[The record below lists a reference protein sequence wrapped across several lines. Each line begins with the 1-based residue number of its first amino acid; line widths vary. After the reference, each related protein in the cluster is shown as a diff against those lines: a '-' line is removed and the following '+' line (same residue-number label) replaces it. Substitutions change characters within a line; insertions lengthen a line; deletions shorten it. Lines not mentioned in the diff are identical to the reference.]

1 MLHSTVV
8 IFALLNSIR
17 MQRDL
22 ELIRHLMLEIESK
35 DDDIFTGDDIQIG
48 NYNLSQ
54 INRHLQWLVEA
65 NLVDGKV
72 SIDAGGGISNVII
85 SRLSWEGCSFLDNAR
100 NESVWKKTMETVKEK
115 SGTISFTLFTQL
127 LISVAK
133 QNLGLG

>member
-1 MLHSTVV
+1 MLHSTAV

-85 SRLSWEGCSFLDNAR
+85 SKLSWEGCSFLDNAR